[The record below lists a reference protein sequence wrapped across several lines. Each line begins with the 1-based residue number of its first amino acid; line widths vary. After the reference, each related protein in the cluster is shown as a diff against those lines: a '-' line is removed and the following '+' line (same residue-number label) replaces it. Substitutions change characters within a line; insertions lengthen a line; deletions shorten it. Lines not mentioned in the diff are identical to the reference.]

1 MNIEIDISSVIIVT
15 KRLVLRPWRLSD
27 LDDFFEYARVDGVG
41 QMAGWSPHKDKE
53 ESLAILN
60 KFIEEKKTFAL
71 EYNGKVIGSLGIEK
85 YNEKRFPEYAEYRC
99 RELGFVLSKDFWG
112 QGLVSEAVEEVNRW
126 LFEEKG
132 LDAVFCGHFV
142 WNAQSARVQEKCGFR
157 NIGHGKFETRS
168 GKVEDCVDNILTR
181 EDWERHVNKVNI

>member
-1 MNIEIDISSVIIVT
+1 MNIDIDISNVIIVT

-27 LDDFFEYARVDGVG
+27 LDDLFEYARVDGVG

-60 KFIEEKKTFAL
+60 MFIEGEKTFAL
-71 EYNGKVIGSLGIEK
+71 EYRGKVIGSLGIEK

-112 QGLVSEAVEEVNRW
+112 QGLIPEAVEEVKKAAEASAEVVR
-126 LFEEKG
+126 
-132 LDAVFCGHFV
+132 
-142 WNAQSARVQEKCGFR
+142 NADSEISAAENSKRAPE
-157 NIGHGKFETRS
+157 RS
-168 GKVEDCVDNILTR
+168 RTASTTY
-181 EDWERHVNKVNI
+181 